1 MTNCAAGRTS
11 MKSFANTFFR
21 NTGIDKPLPLSHLLF
36 RADLIQELAGSL
48 PEATSDE
55 PRRAL
60 APIAAGKAGA
70 TTATPVAKPA
80 ESRFVA

>member
-1 MTNCAAGRTS
+1 MANCAAGRTS

-21 NTGIDKPLPLSHLLF
+21 NAGIDKLLLLSPLLL
-36 RADLIQELAGSL
+36 RADLIQELAGSP
-48 PEATSDE
+48 PEATPDE

-60 APIAAGKAGA
+60 APLAAGKAGA
-70 TTATPVAKPA
+70 TTATPVARPA

>member
-1 MTNCAAGRTS
+1 MANCAAGRTS

-21 NTGIDKPLPLSHLLF
+21 NAGIDQLLLLSPLLL
-36 RADLIQELAGSL
+36 RADLIQELAGSP
-48 PEATSDE
+48 PEATPDE

-60 APIAAGKAGA
+60 APLAAGKAGA
-70 TTATPVAKPA
+70 TTATPVARPA

>member
-11 MKSFANTFFR
+11 MKSFANTFFP
-21 NTGIDKPLPLSHLLF
+21 NTGIDKPLPLSPLLL

-48 PEATSDE
+48 PEATPHA

-70 TTATPVAKPA
+70 TTATPVARPA

>member
-1 MTNCAAGRTS
+1 

-21 NTGIDKPLPLSHLLF
+21 NAGIDKLLLLSPLLL
-36 RADLIQELAGSL
+36 RADLIQELAGSP
-48 PEATSDE
+48 PEATPDE

-60 APIAAGKAGA
+60 APLAAGKAGA
-70 TTATPVAKPA
+70 TTATPVARPA

>member
-11 MKSFANTFFR
+11 MKSLANTFFQ
-21 NTGIDKPLPLSHLLF
+21 NAGIDQLLLLSPLLL
-36 RADLIQELAGSL
+36 RADLIRELAGSL
-48 PEATSDE
+48 PEAASDE

-60 APIAAGKAGA
+60 APIAVRRAGA
-70 TTATPVAKPA
+70 TTATPVARSA

>member
-1 MTNCAAGRTS
+1 
-11 MKSFANTFFR
+11 MKSLANTFFR
-21 NTGIDKPLPLSHLLF
+21 NAGIDKPLPLSHLLL

-48 PEATSDE
+48 PEATPDE

-60 APIAAGKAGA
+60 APIAA
-70 TTATPVAKPA
+70 TTATPVARPA